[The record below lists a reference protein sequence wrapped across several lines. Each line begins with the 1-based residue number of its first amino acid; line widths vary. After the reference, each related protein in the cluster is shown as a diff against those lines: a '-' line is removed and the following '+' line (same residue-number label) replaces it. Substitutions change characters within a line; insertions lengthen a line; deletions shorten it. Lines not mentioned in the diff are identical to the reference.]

1 MRAIKAI
8 IRFLK
13 LSLTAVAIVAI
24 LLGAI
29 LGFAAFEKS
38 VTENRESR
46 LAHLD
51 AVLDDYLSVLNAA
64 SSNEKPI
71 GTATKAKPVLV
82 CFVGNNNNS
91 FATNRYDKS
100 IDFLTLDLPGDL
112 FPTNSEEVGTIVAL
126 YWGQDF
132 VGSYSNGAKAFRE
145 TCRVKIYDIDSGHL
159 LAENQFVGGEPP
171 ASIKTS
177 SSTNESR
184 TNVFGRGCDTEVID
198 YVTSL
203 F

>member
-112 FPTNSEEVGTIVAL
+112 F
-126 YWGQDF
+126 
-132 VGSYSNGAKAFRE
+132 SNE
-145 TCRVKIYDIDSGHL
+145 
-159 LAENQFVGGEPP
+159 
-171 ASIKTS
+171 
-177 SSTNESR
+177 
-184 TNVFGRGCDTEVID
+184 FGRGWHDRRALLGARFRWQLQQWRKGVPRNMSSEDLRHRFRPFAGGKPIRRWRAASQ
-198 YVTSL
+198 Y
-203 F
+203 